1 MVPSTPGGE
10 LYKILK
16 EVAEKEAAEGGVK
29 FKIVEKGGRSIKG
42 MVQKSNP
49 TATEGCSSENCKVC
63 QGGRGKGGNC
73 RKTNI
78 QYEMEC
84 LVCPDDSP
92 TTYVG
97 ETARNLFTRANELVK
112 GEGGRVETAGKRISS
127 MRWNAWYVQMTAQQ
141 HMLERLQETYSPEQM
156 NTMTSIEENK
166 RGDRGD
172 RRNHLFTNTSWTN
185 TMGGR
190 PFSMPR

>member
-1 MVPSTPGGE
+1 MKPGGYTEGYRKNTLGHAIRIFDKMKADEKTGIRPLYRPRNWNEEERNINKKKKRHNWSTKGGYVAPIMVPSTPGGE

-73 RKTNI
+73 RKTNV
-78 QYEMEC
+78 QYEMDC
-84 LVCPDDSP
+84 LFIHKS
-92 TTYVG
+92 
-97 ETARNLFTRANELVK
+97 K
-112 GEGGRVETAGKRISS
+112 
-127 MRWNAWYVQMTAQQ
+127 
-141 HMLERLQETYSPEQM
+141 
-156 NTMTSIEENK
+156 
-166 RGDRGD
+166 
-172 RRNHLFTNTSWTN
+172 
-185 TMGGR
+185 
-190 PFSMPR
+190 